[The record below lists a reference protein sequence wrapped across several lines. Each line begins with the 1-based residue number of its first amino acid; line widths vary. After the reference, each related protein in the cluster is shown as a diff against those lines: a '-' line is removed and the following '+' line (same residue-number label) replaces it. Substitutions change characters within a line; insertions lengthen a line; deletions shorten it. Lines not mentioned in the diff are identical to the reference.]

1 MPDRAIKRFRL
12 LGVVLFVVTLVAD
25 RISKERLIALLDGQ
39 DPVQVT
45 DFFNLVMV
53 WNRGVSFGLFQQ
65 GDDSGRYLL
74 TGFAVLVALMLLV
87 WMWRSSSRLAAAGL
101 ALVAGGALGN
111 AYDRVVLGA
120 VADFFDFHV
129 SGYHFWAFNIA
140 DSAITVGVGLLLLDA
155 ILGQSTSAGSNARPA
170 PEER

>member
-1 MPDRAIKRFRL
+1 MPEAVAARHRI
-12 LGVVLFVVTLVAD
+12 LGIVLFVAVLLAD
-25 RISKERLIALLDGQ
+25 RISKEWLIGLLDGQ
-39 DPVQVT
+39 DPIAVT
-45 DFFNLVMV
+45 GFFNLVMV

-65 GDDSGRYLL
+65 GDDSGRYVL
-74 TGFAVLVALMLLV
+74 TGFAVVVALLLLV
-87 WMWRSSSRLAAAGL
+87 WMWRSHGRLAVSGL

-111 AYDRVVLGA
+111 AYDRVALGA

-155 ILGQSTSAGSNARPA
+155 FLGRPA
-170 PEER
+170 DGPTTKER